1 MSPNRI
7 NAEHTAKAILINLAL
22 YKEGKG
28 KELSRF
34 RISKKSLK
42 LAANRLALREA
53 FVIDVIDE
61 MAQLGWSCIDAGT
74 MATESELAFIQ
85 SDKIEVWPRLGVL
98 RIRSLV
104 RMKGSL
110 EDVHEVIDD
119 DYYLHYPDQDDDVL
133 ALDD

>member
-1 MSPNRI
+1 MSTNLI
-7 NAEHTAKAILINLAL
+7 NAEHTAKALLINLAV

-34 RISKKSLK
+34 RISRKSLK
-42 LAANRLALREA
+42 LAANRIALRQA

-61 MAQLGWSCIDAGT
+61 MAQLGWSCIDEGT
-74 MATESELAFIQ
+74 MATEGELAFIQ

-104 RMKGSL
+104 RKKGSL
-110 EDVHEVIDD
+110 EYVHELIDN
-119 DYYLHYPDQDDDVL
+119 DYYLHYPQQEDDVL
-133 ALDD
+133 ALDE

>member
-1 MSPNRI
+1 MSTNRI
-7 NAEHTAKAILINLAL
+7 SAEHTAKALLINLAL

-28 KELSRF
+28 KDLSRF

-53 FVIDVIDE
+53 FVAEVIDE
-61 MAQLGWSCIDAGT
+61 MAQLGWSCIDEGT
-74 MATESELAFIQ
+74 MTTEGELAFIQ
-85 SDKIEVWPRLGVL
+85 SDKIDVWPRLGVL

-119 DYYLHYPDQDDDVL
+119 DYYQYYPEQDDDVL
-133 ALDD
+133 ALDE